1 MGSNQVAH
9 LSREGALDGYP
20 GADEETV
27 LGQKIGPTFFYSV
40 PEEGKTGGGKTPK
53 LDGRRGVH
61 VNGIDSHQFWNAMSG
76 QTKISAFSLRVIDLY
91 STQQQT
97 CER

>member
-1 MGSNQVAH
+1 M
-9 LSREGALDGYP
+9 SREGALDGCP
-20 GADEETV
+20 GADGETA

-53 LDGRRGVH
+53 VDGGRGVH
-61 VNGIDSHQFWNAMSG
+61 VNGIDSRQFWNAMSG
-76 QTKISAFSLRVIDLY
+76 QIKISAFSVRVIDLY

-97 CER
+97 RER